1 MNCNTQNEKIELL
14 TEEWAIVGVDVG
26 SEKHYARVFT
36 NRKIELSRKAFG
48 FTNDL
53 DGFQAFERWIAA
65 IVGTYKLKFIMCGM
79 EPTGHYWFNLASYMK
94 NHGMMVVHVN
104 PSHVKH
110 SKELDDSNPAKN
122 DKKDPKTIAGLL
134 CDGRYM
140 FPYMPEGIYAEI
152 RELNNLRLTASQN
165 LVRVK
170 NKLERWIGI
179 YFPEFHTVFKGNDSK
194 SGRLLLEEAPLPEDV
209 CKLGSEGVNQ
219 IWRNAK
225 LRGVGKK
232 KAEQIVKAAENS
244 IGRKECEWTAREE
257 IAELLGDLDIYRIRE
272 ERILANL
279 YEKVMNVPN
288 IELMLEINGIGIKS
302 AAGFIAEV
310 GDIGRFDD
318 PKRIQKLSGLAIVS
332 DDSGKHIGQSGISY
346 RGRKI
351 LRYTL
356 YQCAMSVIGK
366 NPDFAAVHA
375 YYTTRSQNPLKGMQS
390 VMAVACKLIRVFYA
404 ILTKGVRYDGRKM
417 LGDIKRP
424 AFAEAH
430 AS

>member
-26 SEKHYARVFT
+26 NEKHYARVFT

-48 FTNDL
+48 FSNDL
-53 DGFQAFERWIAA
+53 DGFQAFERWVSA

-94 NHGMMVVHVN
+94 SHGMMVVHVN

-170 NKLERWIGI
+170 NKLERWISI

-194 SGRLLLEEAPLPEDV
+194 SGRLLKKHRCL
-209 CKLGSEGVNQ
+209 KTSKNLGQ
-219 IWRNAK
+219 
-225 LRGVGKK
+225 
-232 KAEQIVKAAENS
+232 
-244 IGRKECEWTAREE
+244 KE
-257 IAELLGDLDIYRIRE
+257 
-272 ERILANL
+272 
-279 YEKVMNVPN
+279 
-288 IELMLEINGIGIKS
+288 
-302 AAGFIAEV
+302 
-310 GDIGRFDD
+310 
-318 PKRIQKLSGLAIVS
+318 
-332 DDSGKHIGQSGISY
+332 
-346 RGRKI
+346 
-351 LRYTL
+351 
-356 YQCAMSVIGK
+356 
-366 NPDFAAVHA
+366 
-375 YYTTRSQNPLKGMQS
+375 
-390 VMAVACKLIRVFYA
+390 
-404 ILTKGVRYDGRKM
+404 
-417 LGDIKRP
+417 
-424 AFAEAH
+424 
-430 AS
+430 